1 MAKRRRTAQTLQ
13 GYEYA
18 TISAEIAAAAAA
30 AAAAFTDLIDV
41 PVTYV
46 GQSLKAVRVN
56 AGETGLEFYTP
67 TGGAAAFT
75 DLTDVPT
82 SYSGEGGR
90 LVMVSYGETA
100 LEFVDPPST
109 GLTQPQIMARSL
121 GC

>member
-1 MAKRRRTAQTLQ
+1 MPRRRRTSQTLQ

-18 TISAEIAAAAAA
+18 TIASAISAAEAAAVTE
-30 AAAAFTDLIDV
+30 FTGLSDV
-41 PVTYV
+41 PNAYTS
-46 GQSLKAVRVN
+46 QALKALRVN
-56 AGETGLEFYTP
+56 AGETALEFYTP